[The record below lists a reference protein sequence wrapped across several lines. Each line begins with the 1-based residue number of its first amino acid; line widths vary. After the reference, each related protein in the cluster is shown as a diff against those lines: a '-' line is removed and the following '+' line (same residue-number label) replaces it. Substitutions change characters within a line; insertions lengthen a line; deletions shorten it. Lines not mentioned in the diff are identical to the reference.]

1 MTLHN
6 VGHLALI
13 FHPEALRI
21 IGTELRVNRAAESS
35 AVSQMKP
42 AAIVLVG
49 GRSSRMGQPKAALD
63 FGGMPLLTRIVVE
76 LKRRFDEIVIVA
88 APASEGQPRIE
99 IPGLKIV
106 HDETAFAGPLDALRR
121 GLNALEHTVAF
132 VCSCDLPLL
141 NSDVAAEL
149 VAMLDD
155 FDAVIPEV
163 GGKLQPLHAVYRKR
177 CANAIESLAASGE
190 KRLTAGRQCDQREKS
205 RRRRSAERFDPQL
218 RSFFN
223 VNTPEDYQRALKLA
237 GLAEIKSRRY
247 AFFSHLRIGR
257 RAARASSTRETGKV
271 CGAFLTRS
279 GSFNASS

>member
-1 MTLHN
+1 
-6 VGHLALI
+6 VY
-13 FHPEALRI
+13 
-21 IGTELRVNRAAESS
+21 S
-35 AVSQMKP
+35 ASDA

-49 GRSSRMGQPKAALD
+49 GRSSRMGRPKAALD

-132 VCSCDLPLL
+132 ACSCDLPLL

-155 FDAVIPEV
+155 FEAVIPEV

-190 KRLTAGRQCDQREKS
+190 KRLTAGA
-205 RRRRSAERFDPQL
+205 SAFDARKVGEEELRTIDPQL

-237 GLAEIKSRRY
+237 GIAK
-247 AFFSHLRIGR
+247 
-257 RAARASSTRETGKV
+257 
-271 CGAFLTRS
+271 
-279 GSFNASS
+279 

>member
-1 MTLHN
+1 VHSAN
-6 VGHLALI
+6 
-13 FHPEALRI
+13 EA
-21 IGTELRVNRAAESS
+21 
-35 AVSQMKP
+35 

-88 APASEGQPRIE
+88 APTSEGQPRIE

-106 HDETAFAGPLDALRR
+106 HDDTAFAGPLDALRR

-132 VCSCDLPLL
+132 ACSCDLPLL

-177 CANAIESLAASGE
+177 CASAIESLAASGE
-190 KRLTAGRQCDQREKS
+190 KRLTAGANAINARKVSEEELRKI
-205 RRRRSAERFDPQL
+205 DPQL

-223 VNTPEDYQRALKLA
+223 VNTPEEYLHALKLA
-237 GLAEIKSRRY
+237 GLALS
-247 AFFSHLRIGR
+247 
-257 RAARASSTRETGKV
+257 
-271 CGAFLTRS
+271 
-279 GSFNASS
+279 

>member
-1 MTLHN
+1 
-6 VGHLALI
+6 
-13 FHPEALRI
+13 
-21 IGTELRVNRAAESS
+21 
-35 AVSQMKP
+35 
-42 AAIVLVG
+42 VLVG

-99 IPGLKIV
+99 ISGLKIV

-121 GLNALEHTVAF
+121 GLNALEHGVAF
-132 VCSCDLPLL
+132 ACSCDLPLL
-141 NSDVAAEL
+141 NSDVAAGL

-163 GGKLQPLHAVYRKR
+163 AGKLQPLHAVYRKG

-190 KRLTAGRQCDQREKS
+190 KRLTASANAINGRRVGEEELRKI
-205 RRRRSAERFDPQL
+205 DPEL

-223 VNTPEDYQRALKLA
+223 VNTPEDYRRALKIA
-237 GLAEIKSRRY
+237 GLAK
-247 AFFSHLRIGR
+247 
-257 RAARASSTRETGKV
+257 
-271 CGAFLTRS
+271 
-279 GSFNASS
+279 